1 MKTFNLQTPGI
12 FREIKRI
19 RSDLPQICLC
29 GNREALVEG
38 VLGILEYDSAR
49 IRLRS
54 GKTCVT
60 FSGRDLYLLM
70 LNPHAA
76 VVCGIIVNVDLSGET
91 SAESGKNHD

>member
-1 MKTFNLQTPGI
+1 MKTFNFRPPII

-38 VLGILEYDSAR
+38 VLGILEYDSTR

-54 GKTCVT
+54 GRTCVT
-60 FSGRDLYLLM
+60 FSGKELYLRM

-76 VVCGIIVNVDLSGET
+76 VVCGIIADVDLSAGPITE
-91 SAESGKNHD
+91 AGKRHD